1 VVAWLNSVAWEE
13 EERVDMWGSHVSDR
27 DERRRCCPKARTH
40 EGNIFRRG
48 ARGARAYRAGWV
60 RWRPGKGEWAGVGEL
75 GWLGRTQERNQNGN
89 LISNFK

>member
-1 VVAWLNSVAWEE
+1 VVAWLNSIAWEE
-13 EERVDMWGSHVSDR
+13 EERVDMWGSHGSDR

-60 RWRPGKGEWAGVGEL
+60 RWWPGKGSGLARVSSGGWAGPRREIKMG
-75 GWLGRTQERNQNGN
+75 
-89 LISNFK
+89 I